1 MTINIQTEYTSPVDP
16 LWNMIDKLA
25 PGHVVF
31 VRGKRD
37 DLIKIEQKAFLMPLK
52 DHLVFRDPLDFDRV
66 PLPAEEVVLKSGPK
80 IRDFCH
86 GVVAFDID
94 TAASKIWR
102 VIVDINRSNV
112 YVFFE
117 RDEYLDTPS
126 VSIR

>member
-37 DLIKIEQKAFLMPLK
+37 DLRTIKHNAFLMPLK
-52 DHLVFRDPLDFDRV
+52 DRLFFRNTRDFERIL
-66 PLPAEEVVLKSGPK
+66 LPTREVVFISEQT

-86 GVVAFDID
+86 GVVVLDYD
-94 TAASKIWR
+94 TAASKFWR
-102 VIVDINRSNV
+102 EIIDINRSNV

-117 RDEYLDTPS
+117 RRENLDTPS

>member
-1 MTINIQTEYTSPVDP
+1 MIINIQTEYTSPVDP

-52 DHLVFRDPLDFDRV
+52 DRLFFRDPLDFDCV
-66 PLPAEEVVLKSGPK
+66 PLPAGEVVLKSGLK
-80 IRDFCH
+80 IRDFCR

-94 TAASKIWR
+94 TAASKVWR
-102 VIVDINRSNV
+102 EIVDINRSNV

-117 RDEYLDTPS
+117 RCEYLDTPS

>member
-31 VRGKRD
+31 IRGKRD
-37 DLIKIEQKAFLMPLK
+37 DLAKIEAKAFLIPMRDRVLFFK
-52 DHLVFRDPLDFDRV
+52 DPRDFGRV
-66 PLPAEEVVLKSGPK
+66 PLLAWEVIFKSAPK
-80 IRDFCH
+80 IRDLCH
-86 GVVAFDID
+86 GVVVFDIED
-94 TAASKIWR
+94 REVWR
-102 VIVDINRSNV
+102 QIVDINRSNV

-117 RDEYLDTPS
+117 RCECLDTPS

>member
-31 VRGKRD
+31 VRGKCD
-37 DLIKIEQKAFLMPLK
+37 DLIKIEATAFLMPMKGRLFFK
-52 DHLVFRDPLDFDRV
+52 DPRDFGRIPL
-66 PLPAEEVVLKSGPK
+66 LAGEVIFKSELK

-86 GVVAFDID
+86 GVVIFDID
-94 TAASKIWR
+94 AREVWR
-102 VIVDINRSNV
+102 EIVDINRSNV

-117 RDEYLDTPS
+117 RCELDTPS